1 MRYRD
6 FALVPESK
14 KLTGYRSRE
23 QFFHSL
29 RVKQMTRTFKIWIV
43 GFIVTAAVVLVS
55 VQWVDR
61 PIAIWIFDLF
71 GGRRI
76 SNHLA
81 DRIVQIPI
89 VTATVFIVCGVIA
102 IMGRRFSKLEVAI
115 AMCAISTLATT
126 VIKDQLKFAFGR
138 TWPDTWG
145 PGIVSLVRDNVY
157 GFHFFQ
163 SGKSFESFPSGHAAV
178 AAAVL
183 SVIWILFPSLRRICA
198 MSMVA
203 VDIGL
208 VALNLHFVSDVVAG
222 SFIGISTGLFT
233 IALCRASKLEMQ
245 SLS

>member
-1 MRYRD
+1 
-6 FALVPESK
+6 
-14 KLTGYRSRE
+14 
-23 QFFHSL
+23 
-29 RVKQMTRTFKIWIV
+29 MTRTFKIWIA
-43 GFIVTAAVVLVS
+43 GFIATAAVVLVS
-55 VQWVDR
+55 VQWVDK

-76 SNHLA
+76 PTHLA
-81 DRIVQIPI
+81 DRIVQIPV
-89 VTATVFIVCGVIA
+89 VTAIVFVICGMIA
-102 IMGRRFSKLEVAI
+102 IMGRRFSKVEATI
-115 AMCAISTLATT
+115 AMGAISALATT

-157 GFHFFQ
+157 GFHFFE

-178 AAAVL
+178 AAALL
-183 SVIWILFPSLRRICA
+183 SVVWILFPRLRRPCVI
-198 MSMVA
+198 SMVA

-233 IALCRASKLEMQ
+233 IALCRASKLEIEGVKADYI
-245 SLS
+245 